1 MLNFL
6 RSLMRIYREFPSALR
21 KVIAVTQGGN
31 QSDFA
36 ELVGMTAASVSRL
49 CAGTREITRDT
60 LEKISHHL
68 PETERYRL
76 YHAAMRD
83 FLPNEA
89 QDMFLTSKKKPLML
103 QEDETD
109 YSTIDSETRR
119 ILEWLNRQASRQEEV
134 RAWLRTLGK
143 WIGPNME

>member
-1 MLNFL
+1 
-6 RSLMRIYREFPSALR
+6 
-21 KVIAVTQGGN
+21 
-31 QSDFA
+31 
-36 ELVGMTAASVSRL
+36 
-49 CAGTREITRDT
+49 

-89 QDMFLTSKKKPLML
+89 QDMFFTSKKKPQML